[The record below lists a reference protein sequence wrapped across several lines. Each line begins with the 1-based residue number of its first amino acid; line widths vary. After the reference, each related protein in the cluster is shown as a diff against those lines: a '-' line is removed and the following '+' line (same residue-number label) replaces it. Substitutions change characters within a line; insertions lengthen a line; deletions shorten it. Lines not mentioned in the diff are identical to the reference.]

1 MMALQDPPD
10 GIDISACWDRVLQ
23 GGRIRPCMFVMFIE
37 RKRRAFWT
45 LWAPRWAGVWHSLV
59 SYNNTDLPKD
69 LPYRI
74 PQDVGRW

>member
-1 MMALQDPPD
+1 
-10 GIDISACWDRVLQ
+10 
-23 GGRIRPCMFVMFIE
+23 MFVMIIE
-37 RKRRAFWT
+37 RKRRAFLT

-59 SYNNTDLPKD
+59 SYNNIDLPKD